1 MTEEFRPAVGTP
13 AEPAFGEKS
22 GEKVDLHIGQFKD
35 GRWSYLFGEDTD
47 YRAAMPDLEAIER
60 AARAAREGPLPE
72 EIQGPIINAPVW
84 TWEVPLY
91 FWFGGIAAGSSFV
104 ALACDLA
111 GDEEAAAVARKVALG
126 ALMPSPPLLIMD
138 LGRPE
143 RFYNMLRIFKPR
155 SPMSLGA
162 WSLSA
167 FGGLIASAVGADLLK
182 RRRPAKLLGGGAAVV
197 GGYLGS
203 YTGVLLASTAVP
215 VWGRSRLF
223 LGPIFVST
231 AAATG
236 AAATRLA
243 LVATGLP
250 VGHPTRRA
258 LGHVET
264 GAMTAELVLSV
275 INERRL
281 GPLASGLEE
290 GRPGKLFKAAKWMTR
305 VGLALRFVRKPLG
318 PRAHHVA
325 SVMYLTAG
333 LLFRYAWVGAGRVSA
348 RHDRVV
354 AQMARE
360 KHHGTCATAIRPPAA
375 ITPSTARAAIASG
388 ERRSPSEP
396 PSAV

>member
-1 MTEEFRPAVGTP
+1 MSREFRPAIGTP
-13 AEPAFGEKS
+13 ASPDFGERS
-22 GEKVDLHIGQFKD
+22 GEKVDLHIGQWKD
-35 GRWSYLFGEDTD
+35 GRWSYLFGDDTE
-47 YRAAMPDLEAIER
+47 YRTPPTQVPDIEAIRE
-60 AARAAREGPLPE
+60 AAREAREGELPDVV
-72 EIQGPIINAPVW
+72 QGPVINAPVW

-111 GDEEAAAVARKVALG
+111 GDEDSARVARKVALA
-126 ALMPSPPLLIMD
+126 ALMPSPPLLILD

-162 WSLSA
+162 WALSA
-167 FGGLIASAVGADLLK
+167 FGGLASAAVGADLLG
-182 RRRPAKLLGGGAAVV
+182 RRREAKLLGGANAIV

-258 LGHVET
+258 LGTVET
-264 GAMTAELVLSV
+264 AAMSAELILSV

-281 GPLASGLEE
+281 GPLAGGLEH
-290 GRPGKLFKAAKWMTR
+290 GRPGKLFKAAKWAVR
-305 VGLALRFVRKPLG
+305 AGLGLRFARKRGG
-318 PRAHHVA
+318 PGVHHVA
-325 SVMYLTAG
+325 SLLYLAAG
-333 LLFRYAWVGAGRVSA
+333 LMFRYAWVGAGRVSA
-348 RHDRVV
+348 RDDRAV
-354 AQMARE
+354 AEMHRAE
-360 KHHGTCATAIRPPAA
+360 THGT
-375 ITPSTARAAIASG
+375 
-388 ERRSPSEP
+388 
-396 PSAV
+396 